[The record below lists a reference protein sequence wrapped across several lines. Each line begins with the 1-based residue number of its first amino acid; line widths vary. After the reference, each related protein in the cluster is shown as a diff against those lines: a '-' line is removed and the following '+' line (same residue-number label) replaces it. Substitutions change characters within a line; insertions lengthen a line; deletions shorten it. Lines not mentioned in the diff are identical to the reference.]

1 MNRGN
6 IQMKR
11 ETKELVA
18 YMYDEFNNRIEIPF
32 GLSPERRKSAEEYN
46 SIRDKIQKFLKSLP
60 EIEEKLCFGGYI
72 QDKNGTPCC
81 QGDKVKYKDIPVD
94 KVGAGTLRWNVDK
107 SRFEIYWKDEDLK
120 GLVDTMNIKTDFAP
134 RDIEKVENDD

>member
-1 MNRGN
+1 
-6 IQMKR
+6 MKK
-11 ETKELVA
+11 ETKELISFIKHNCVQTINDDDFYKKWKEA
-18 YMYDEFNNRIEIPF
+18 M
-32 GLSPERRKSAEEYN
+32 
-46 SIRDKIQKFLKSLP
+46 KFLDSLP

-134 RDIEKVENDD
+134 RDIEKVENYD

>member
-1 MNRGN
+1 
-6 IQMKR
+6 MKK
-11 ETKELVA
+11 ETKALVEWIA
-18 YMYDEFNNRIEIPF
+18 AQIKIAAKLDNSYLITPGATITHKSLEEDA
-32 GLSPERRKSAEEYN
+32 ER
-46 SIRDKIQKFLKSLP
+46 FLNSLP

-107 SRFEIYWKDEDLK
+107 SRFEIYWEDEDLK
-120 GLVDTMNIKTDFAP
+120 GLIDTMNIKTDFAP